1 MSQSNL
7 ILLKLLGKLLVE
19 KTWLQ
24 VESFPCV
31 INVGWGVEAM
41 QQGKK
46 PTSKLCV
53 HLGIARIDGLYI
65 PKLQNCM
72 RGIPLELFG
81 LFSLTKF

>member
-1 MSQSNL
+1 L

-31 INVGWGVEAM
+31 INVGWGVETM

-46 PTSKLCV
+46 PTRKLCV
-53 HLGIARIDGLYI
+53 HLGIARISGLYI
-65 PKLQNCM
+65 PKLQNCTW
-72 RGIPLELFG
+72 GIPLELFG
-81 LFSLTKF
+81 LFWLTKF

>member
-7 ILLKLLGKLLVE
+7 ILCKFLGKLLVE

-31 INVGWGVEAM
+31 INVGWGVE
-41 QQGKK
+41 
-46 PTSKLCV
+46 SKVKSQLASFV
-53 HLGIARIDGLYI
+53 GIARIGGLYI
-65 PKLQNCM
+65 PKLQNCTW
-72 RGIPLELFG
+72 GIPLELFG